1 MRAPAVS
8 LGLFA
13 TNLDFTLAASPKQ
26 FAIQE
31 RSDVSKD
38 ILNGFEVMPA
48 NPLLGGDEKRSRK
61 RDAKSEQQLMRSK
74 FPLLAGGQ
82 PYS

>member
-1 MRAPAVS
+1 MARRMRAPAVS

-13 TNLDFTLAASPKQ
+13 TTLGFTLAASPKQ
-26 FAIQE
+26 LAIQV

-48 NPLLGGDEKRSRK
+48 NPLLGGYEKGA
-61 RDAKSEQQLMRSK
+61 AKSERRLMRSK

-82 PYS
+82 PHS